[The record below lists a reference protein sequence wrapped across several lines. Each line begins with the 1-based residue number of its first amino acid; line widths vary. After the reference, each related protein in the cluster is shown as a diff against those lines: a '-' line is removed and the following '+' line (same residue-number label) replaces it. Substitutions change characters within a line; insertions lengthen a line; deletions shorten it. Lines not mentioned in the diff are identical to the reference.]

1 MNSGNE
7 TMTPLADAV
16 ATHRFT
22 ADMEREHL
30 EMMLEVAMFKEFDS
44 GEIIFREGEPANRFY
59 LICQGKVAVET
70 QPGRGPATLIQT
82 LGTNDVLGWSWL
94 FPPHHWHFSARAVE
108 PTRAV
113 FFYGT
118 RLRKKCE
125 DDPVFGFELMKR
137 VAGILIHRLQHTR
150 LQMLSL
156 AK

>member
-1 MNSGNE
+1 
-7 TMTPLADAV
+7 
-16 ATHRFT
+16 
-22 ADMEREHL
+22 MEREHL